1 MLTVQS
7 TSLSRFIT
15 ILPIPRKTGK
25 FYLYKDINDGP
36 GEHGSRHEL
45 DKIVLRWFKY
55 IYSVYNIIWYN
66 NYIYIYIH
74 SFATV
79 KFCGFFPSEKY
90 ICGSV

>member
-45 DKIVLRWFKY
+45 DKISPTL
-55 IYSVYNIIWYN
+55 I
-66 NYIYIYIH
+66 
-74 SFATV
+74 
-79 KFCGFFPSEKY
+79 
-90 ICGSV
+90 